1 MRIVTLRRWLPL
13 AALPVLVVAPACDG
27 GGESAAS
34 RTSTAVA
41 LASASPTVAPPSPTP
56 TPAPA
61 DPELGDRL
69 RYEGDIEGAIGVYQ
83 SIADQAEGEEA
94 LDARLAQAQLL
105 VRESRFA
112 EARVALDAY
121 LRDAGPDADATPAR
135 YMLASV
141 LDDLGDTAGSL
152 ANYDAYIAAGGMLAD
167 FAQIERSKLLAR
179 LGRGPEAE
187 AAAQAVLASDLL
199 PDFKSSFLL
208 SMARAFEQGGDDAR
222 ALAWYD
228 RVLASGANAPAA
240 LSSRGAIK
248 QRLGDP
254 SWVDDYTAAIA
265 RYPASAEAPAMIE
278 ALDAAAAPVSPY
290 ARGVVLYRSFQND
303 AARASLTAAA
313 EQGDNVASARYYLG
327 ALDERAGDHAA
338 AIEQYRRAY
347 ETDPASPLAADA
359 LWWRGRLLENAGDY
373 DDAGAVYATLQDG
386 YPASEWAEDA
396 GFRRGLVRWKAGD
409 YAGAAA
415 QWAAH
420 AQSITGPRELRA
432 RFWQARALLAMDDP
446 LAEPVLR
453 QLIER
458 APHDWYALR
467 AEILLDENE
476 DSEDAPRF
484 EADAPDWDA
493 IAAYLR
499 DAVSIDPL
507 AADEPAPDP
516 RLATARALADV
527 ELRAQSDAV
536 ARAVLDDSRNDIAAL
551 YWLARRW
558 SDEGETS
565 LAARAA
571 TTLVERLRERRAPAP
586 PEDLLRVAYPPA
598 YIDVAEPFIDD
609 AGIDPLLMLA
619 LVRQESF
626 YDADAGS
633 VAGALGLTQVIPSTG
648 EGIAAELGVE
658 FRPQLLFR
666 PNVSLRFGASY
677 LGSQLDAFGRNAYH
691 ALAAY
696 NGGPGTARQALGR
709 AGDDIDLFVEE
720 LEFSETRAYVLLVM
734 EHYAQYRHLYAGV
747 ERPSLPD

>member
-1 MRIVTLRRWLPL
+1 MQIVTLRRWLPF
-13 AALPVLVVAPACDG
+13 AALPALIVASACG
-27 GGESAAS
+27 GDGESAQS
-34 RTSTAVA
+34 RTSTTIA
-41 LASASPTVAPPSPTP
+41 LAFASPTVAPPSPTP
-56 TPAPA
+56 TPAPP

-83 SIADQAEGEEA
+83 AVADQGHGEQA
-94 LDARLAQAQLL
+94 LAARLAQAQLL
-105 VRESRFA
+105 VRESRFE

-121 LRDAGPDADATPAR
+121 IRAAGPGADATPAR
-135 YMLASV
+135 YLLASV
-141 LDDLGDTAGSL
+141 LDDLGDTAGALTS
-152 ANYDAYIAAGGMLAD
+152 YEAYIAAGGPLTD
-167 FAQIERSKLLAR
+167 FARLERAKLLGR
-179 LGRGPEAE
+179 LGRGAEAE
-187 AAAQAVLASDLL
+187 AEAEGVLAAPLL

-228 RVLASGANAPAA
+228 RVLASGANASAA

-248 QRLGDP
+248 QRLGDAT
-254 SWVDDYTAAIA
+254 WIDDYATGVA
-265 RYPASAEAPAMIE
+265 RYPASAEAASMIE
-278 ALDAAAAPVSPY
+278 ALDAAGVPVSPY

-303 AARASLTAAA
+303 AARAALTSAV
-313 EQGDNVASARYYLG
+313 EEGDNAASAYYYLG
-327 ALDERAGDHAA
+327 ALDERAGDDAS
-338 AIEQYRRAY
+338 AIDNYRRSY

-359 LWWRGRLLENAGDY
+359 LWWRGRLLEAAGNHAEAGD
-373 DDAGAVYATLQDG
+373 VYATLQDG

-396 GFRRGLVRWKAGD
+396 GFRRGLMRWKAGD
-409 YAGAAA
+409 YEGAAT

-432 RFWQARALLAMDDP
+432 RFWQARALLELDDP

-458 APHDWYALR
+458 APQDWYALR
-467 AEILLDENE
+467 AEILLDENQDDE
-476 DSEDAPRF
+476 DDTDFDADP
-484 EADAPDWDA
+484 PDWDA
-493 IAAYLR
+493 IAAYL
-499 DAVSIDPL
+499 AENTAIDPL
-507 AADEPAPDP
+507 AAGEPAPDP
-516 RLATARALADV
+516 RLATADALAEV
-527 ELRAQSDAV
+527 ELRAQSDAIS
-536 ARAVLDDSRNDIAAL
+536 RAVLNEDRNHIAAL

-571 TTLVERLRERRAPAP
+571 STLIERLRERRAPP
-586 PEDLLRVAYPPA
+586 PPDDLLRVAYPPT
-598 YIDVAEPFIDD
+598 YIDVAEPFIEEEDV
-609 AGIDPLLMLA
+609 DPLIMLA

-626 YDADAGS
+626 YDPDAGS
-633 VAGALGLTQVIPSTG
+633 VAGALGLTQVVPGTG

-666 PNVSLRFGASY
+666 PNVSLRFGANY
-677 LGSQLDAFGRNAYH
+677 LGSQLDAFDGNAYH

-696 NGGPGTARQALGR
+696 NGGPGTAQDALDR

-734 EHYAQYRHLYAGV
+734 EHYAQYRRLYAGV
-747 ERPSLPD
+747 GRPSLPD